1 LVFKKIIFLIN
12 NKILTKKHMKFMKLT
27 GFTLI
32 ELIVV
37 IVIIATLIGVSMP
50 AASNA
55 RMKARDGRR
64 VEELREIETALRL
77 YSQSHSGNFPVSDSG
92 ETISA
97 SSTLITALV
106 PYYLLTQPED
116 PKPESFAY
124 YYKTAQNGTFFKLT
138 AYMEKNKDLAQDD
151 GGAANDFYEVYNYSG
166 DKVSLER
173 ETLCAAMPAGCP

>member
-1 LVFKKIIFLIN
+1 MKH
-12 NKILTKKHMKFMKLT
+12 TKLK
-27 GFTLI
+27 GFTLL

-37 IVIIATLIGVSMP
+37 ITVIVVLISLTLP
-50 AASNA
+50 AINNA

-124 YYKTAQNGTFFKLT
+124 YYKTAQNGTFFKLA

>member
-1 LVFKKIIFLIN
+1 MKH
-12 NKILTKKHMKFMKLT
+12 TKLK
-27 GFTLI
+27 GFTLL

-37 IVIIATLIGVSMP
+37 ITVIVVLISLTLP
-50 AASNA
+50 AINNA

-116 PKPESFAY
+116 PKPEFFAY
-124 YYKTAQNGTFFKLT
+124 YYKTAQNGAFFKLA

>member
-1 LVFKKIIFLIN
+1 
-12 NKILTKKHMKFMKLT
+12 
-27 GFTLI
+27 
-32 ELIVV
+32 
-37 IVIIATLIGVSMP
+37 
-50 AASNA
+50 
-55 RMKARDGRR
+55 
-64 VEELREIETALRL
+64 EELREIETALRL